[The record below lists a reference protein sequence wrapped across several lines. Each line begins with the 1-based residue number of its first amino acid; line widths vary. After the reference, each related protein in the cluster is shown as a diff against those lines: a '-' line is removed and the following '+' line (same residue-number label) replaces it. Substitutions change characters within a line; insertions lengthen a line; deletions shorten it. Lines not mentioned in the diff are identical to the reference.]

1 MFIIP
6 FGYTLC
12 NNCNFYQSY
21 LIWGF
26 ISTVPGHFPYD
37 KIYMFGI
44 AGITLNH
51 ISTGS
56 HGSGSTVLNQNAS
69 GQCQK
74 V

>member
-1 MFIIP
+1 
-6 FGYTLC
+6 
-12 NNCNFYQSY
+12 
-21 LIWGF
+21 
-26 ISTVPGHFPYD
+26 
-37 KIYMFGI
+37 MFGI